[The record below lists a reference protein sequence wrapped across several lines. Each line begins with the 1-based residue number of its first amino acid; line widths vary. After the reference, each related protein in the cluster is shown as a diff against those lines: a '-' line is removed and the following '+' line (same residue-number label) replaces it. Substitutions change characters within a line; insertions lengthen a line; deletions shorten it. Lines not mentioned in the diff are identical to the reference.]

1 LPEGYTLRGEKFL
14 HLPQG
19 FWGTPSGAKEKE
31 IMELVALLSTGKG
44 SWGQVSGLMKKG
56 EWEKVII
63 VGTSFAKDFA
73 VSGIPFDFIEF
84 NPEAPLVQ
92 LKKDL
97 EKKLK
102 GKFEGLEVALSI
114 ASGNGKEHMALQS
127 ALLSLPVGVRFTALT
142 KDGVVMM

>member
-1 LPEGYTLRGEKFL
+1 
-14 HLPQG
+14 
-19 FWGTPSGAKEKE
+19 
-31 IMELVALLSTGKG
+31 MELVALLSTGKG
-44 SWGQVSGLMKKG
+44 SWGQVAGLMQKG
-56 EWEKVII
+56 EWEKVIL
-63 VGTSFAKDFA
+63 VGTSFAKDFQ
-73 VSGIPFDFIEF
+73 VTGIPFDFVEF
-84 NPEAPLVQ
+84 DSNKGLLP

-142 KDGVVMM
+142 KDGVVML